1 MPSAG
6 RIVIVM
12 PTYNERQNLETIAGR
27 VRTALPA
34 ADLLVVDD
42 NSPDG
47 TGDIADKLAEADP
60 HVQVMHRTE
69 KAGLGKA
76 YIAGFD
82 WALERGY
89 DVIVEM
95 DADGSHQPEHLP
107 GLVGALDHA
116 DLSIGSRWVRGGKVV
131 NWPKSRE
138 ALSRAAN
145 IYTRLMLGLAV
156 RDATAGFRAYR
167 AATLRKISLSQVES
181 TGYCFQ
187 IDLTIRVAQAG
198 LKIVEVPITFVERE
212 HGASKMSNSIILE
225 AFWRVAQ
232 WGVARRLRQLRR
244 SGSKA
249 SGHTTKNCQR
259 LRAPAVR
266 AAGVLVGAPAL
277 PDDLKALGE
286 HGLKILD
293 RAALHEHV
301 PVAARRLGLLR
312 RRGLPGGRDRDRT
325 ADTALPRR
333 GKFRL
338 GGERHAKMMPV
349 RAVKSDVLTGR
360 QVGIPVVFVAR
371 RTEPGAAKCA
381 FGHVCCLPGGQ
392 RSD

>member
-12 PTYNERQNLETIAGR
+12 PTYNERQNLESIAGR

-76 YIAGFD
+76 YIAGFG

-116 DLSIGSRWVRGGKVV
+116 DLSIGSRG
-131 NWPKSRE
+131 
-138 ALSRAAN
+138 AN
-145 IYTRLMLGLAV
+145 IYTRLMLGLSV

-187 IDLTIRVAQAG
+187 IDLTIRVAEAG

-212 HGASKMSNSIILE
+212 HGASKMSNTIIME

-232 WGVARRLRQLRR
+232 WGGARWLRQLRR
-244 SGSKA
+244 S
-249 SGHTTKNCQR
+249 
-259 LRAPAVR
+259 
-266 AAGVLVGAPAL
+266 
-277 PDDLKALGE
+277 
-286 HGLKILD
+286 
-293 RAALHEHV
+293 
-301 PVAARRLGLLR
+301 
-312 RRGLPGGRDRDRT
+312 
-325 ADTALPRR
+325 
-333 GKFRL
+333 
-338 GGERHAKMMPV
+338 
-349 RAVKSDVLTGR
+349 
-360 QVGIPVVFVAR
+360 
-371 RTEPGAAKCA
+371 
-381 FGHVCCLPGGQ
+381 
-392 RSD
+392 RS